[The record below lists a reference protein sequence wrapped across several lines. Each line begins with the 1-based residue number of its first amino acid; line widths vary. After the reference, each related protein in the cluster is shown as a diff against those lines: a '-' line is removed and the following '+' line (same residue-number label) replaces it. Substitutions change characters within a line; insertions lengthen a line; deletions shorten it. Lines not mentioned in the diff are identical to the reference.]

1 MHCIYHAS
9 YSTTVLRRNDD
20 LWSQC
25 VYLSTD
31 TEAMGMLRVDV
42 YSFHIKEA
50 RWHVYRSP
58 GKALN
63 GGGEVPGLIGSE
75 AFMHIGPVLHHQFGE
90 QRGVMARELLA
101 ECVRGLMQA
110 ETFVYRER
118 GYASAKEYDEYWD
131 GILKDSC
138 RYFSNLDRVAQPW
151 MDYIGGDVRD
161 NSLYNRIKSTNILSS
176 SDNCLLINANFL
188 DSFHELT
195 VNISANFDGIIQG
208 CTGNYLRAPDKV
220 CFENSELLVK
230 MVGRNLT
237 GLTKKDI
244 AQDLGFSSGCTHLVD
259 LVYDISQSFAA
270 ADLNKNRV

>member
-1 MHCIYHAS
+1 MRCIFHAS
-9 YSTTVLRRNDD
+9 YSTTVLRRGDE

-42 YSFHIKEA
+42 SSFHIMEA
-50 RWHVYRSP
+50 RWDVYRSP

-63 GGGEVPGLIGSE
+63 GGGELPGLKGTE
-75 AFMHIGPVLHHQFGE
+75 AFMHIGPVLQQQVGE
-90 QRGVMARELLA
+90 LGGGLARELLA
-101 ECVRGLMQA
+101 ECARGLMQA

-118 GYASAKEYDEYWD
+118 GYVSAKEYDDYWD

-138 RYFSNLDRVAQPW
+138 RYFANLDRVAQPW
-151 MDYIGGDVRD
+151 MDYIGDDLRD
-161 NSLYNRIKSTNILSS
+161 NSLYNRIKSTNILCNSNNS
-176 SDNCLLINANFL
+176 LLINANFL

-195 VNISANFDGIIQG
+195 VNVLADFDGVIKD

-220 CFENSELLVK
+220 CFENAELLEK
-230 MVGRNLT
+230 LAGKNLSR
-237 GLTKKDI
+237 LTKKDI

-259 LVYDISQSFAA
+259 LVYDISQAVAA
-270 ADLNKNRV
+270 AEPARNL